1 MSCGFTLI
9 CHVGVMLL
17 YHRLECTHF
26 PLEFLHCAV
35 QQPPLVL
42 DVVLHGLE
50 LLLLTSLLL
59 EPLLQLF
66 VFAAQLGQV
75 PLEDER
81 SIRVRRSN
89 SWFGSTCVNAANLT
103 CTSSNRVVSARLARD
118 ISSSCSLISASDSSS
133 CFLSLC

>member
-1 MSCGFTLI
+1 
-9 CHVGVMLL
+9 MLL

-26 PLEFLHCAV
+26 PLEFLDGAV

-89 SWFGSTCVNAANLT
+89 SWYGSTCVLMLP
-103 CTSSNRVVSARLARD
+103 TSPARPATGWSALGWRETSPLLAP
-118 ISSSCSLISASDSSS
+118 
-133 CFLSLC
+133 